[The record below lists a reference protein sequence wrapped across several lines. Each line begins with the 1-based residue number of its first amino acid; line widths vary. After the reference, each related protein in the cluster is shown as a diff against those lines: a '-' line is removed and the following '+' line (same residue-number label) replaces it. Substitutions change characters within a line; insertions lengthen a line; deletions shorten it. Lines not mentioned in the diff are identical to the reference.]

1 MKSTWQKIAGHYG
14 ISMDDSALRHREAA
28 VLTDFLAALCCRHQT
43 DLPAQPEPE
52 TLLADL
58 EKEQARRLV
67 EPVLVV
73 QEKEIPLCIPL
84 RLTGD
89 DRQHYIWTLV
99 EEQGHEHHG
108 TFMASD
114 LPPHD
119 STMGGDPQHPV
130 LVLDLELAQG
140 YHHFRVIPEDES
152 AAPEPGSE
160 LLLIVA
166 PPHCYVPPGLN
177 DDNRIWGLSAHLHAV
192 RSRSNW
198 GIGDFSDLLK
208 IINHSAGKGA
218 GTLHT
223 APLYTCLAE
232 PPRPPNPYSPS
243 CRTLLN
249 ELHIDI
255 EAMADFSE
263 WNLLNEIS
271 HDAEFQARL
280 AMLKDAAQIDYEA
293 ITQIKTEV
301 LGKLW
306 DHFSDNHLN
315 PETTRGRQFRDFQSR
330 GGTPLR
336 HYGIF
341 AVLYKKMAAD
351 HSTNTG
357 WRSWPAQF
365 QDIDSPALAD
375 FAEQHSHEIEYHHYV
390 QWQADLQL
398 AAIGRRSME
407 LSLKLGLI
415 GEFPYTSHANGF
427 ESWYYQGTQ
436 LEGAVVASQPHG
448 DAALDPAV
456 GLPALCGPGLR
467 QQHYQPLILALQQA
481 MRYSGALLIRSLANY
496 HTTFFNLADGNKDLT
511 LRAKLSFA
519 DIIGIIA
526 LESHRNRCLVIAD
539 TTELLPPAEQKKVQD
554 KKIFASYSFFQ
565 GSGEQEDWPDSA
577 AIPPHS
583 LLCSS
588 TPFLLTVKGFWNGHD
603 IALKSAEHLFADE
616 SQREKAII
624 ARGANRAHFLIN
636 LHHENLLPHHHP
648 LDPAAIPSMDQA
660 LIMALQL
667 LLAKSRAKILL
678 ITINDLLGL
687 EEQAEP
693 PLLAAQHFWQTT
705 YPLDLEDIFSNQEN
719 SALFKALYQERG
731 KGSVRPS
738 AKGPDAHKRLHFK
751 VPRSFYRLQLHKGFS
766 FQQATAII
774 PYLSSLG
781 ISHCYISPILAARPG
796 SSHGYDIIN
805 HAAINPEL
813 GNREDFEGFLA
824 ALEQHDMALI
834 LDIVP
839 NHMGVGSDN
848 HWWMDVL
855 ENGRAS
861 RYAHFF
867 DINWQPQ
874 QAELRN
880 RLLVPFLGDY
890 YGKVLEEGLLSL
902 SFQEISGTF
911 VVNYYEHIFPIDPR
925 SYAIVLS
932 HDLHRLEERLGPEH
946 HGFQELQN
954 LIEAFASLPAAV
966 ETSTDKMQT
975 RRRHKEVN
983 KRLLARLCREIQE
996 IPQFIEEN
1004 VILFNGMAG
1013 QPASFDMLHDLLE
1026 EQSYRLAYW
1035 RVAADEINYRR
1046 FFDINDLAG
1055 LRMEEAEVFRQT
1067 HGLVLDLINTG
1078 KLDGLRIDHPD
1089 GLYDPLH
1096 YFCRLQAAASGEA
1109 PAEDDSCLLK
1119 PSESA
1124 APELYVVMEKIL
1136 ADFEHICPE
1145 WPVSGSTGYDFAN
1158 LVNGLFINSAAEEQL
1173 TAAYQH
1179 FTGDE
1184 TGFEELV
1191 YQSKKKIIRS
1201 SLAGEL
1207 NVLAS
1212 LLYRLAQGD
1221 RITRDFTFNRLRDGL
1236 IEIVCFF
1243 PVYRTYISSGRIS
1256 KHDRR
1261 YIDWAAAAAKK
1272 SRQMDD
1278 TDVLDF
1284 ITAVLLLE
1292 TRGKEVDAERHLDFV
1307 MKFQQYTGPV
1317 MAKGLEDTSFYRYNR
1332 LLSLNE
1338 VGGEPRRFGL
1348 SMAAF
1353 HRTNQDRMHHWPHSM
1368 INTSTHDSKRNEDAR
1383 ARINLLSEMAEQWQ
1397 ERVFSWRQ
1405 ANEPLKSS
1413 LADDGPAPSA
1423 QDEYAFYQNLLAAW
1437 PFHDMDRQEREH
1449 FTARMQEAMLK
1460 ASREAK
1466 VETSWIDANAEYEE
1480 ALQRFIAAALAEP
1493 TSPFMTDFIAQQ
1505 QSIAWFGMLNALS
1518 QVFLKLTAP
1527 GIPDIYQGNEI
1538 WRFCLVDP
1546 DNRRP
1551 VDFEKRQAML
1561 FAMLD
1566 QINAAEPS
1574 LHSLQQELLAN
1585 LSDGRAK
1592 LYTIAQTLRLRN
1604 SQPDTFSHGAYIPL
1618 EVTGSKARHLC
1629 AFARKRNNRAI
1640 MVVAPRFC
1648 LTLLAGRQILPLG
1661 LQVWDDTTITLPP
1674 QLAGMEFDP
1683 LFAQSAAGSRPEQN
1697 DKDPSLTVGRLLHS
1711 WPLALLQGTTTP
1723 PPP

>member
-1 MKSTWQKIAGHYG
+1 MKNAWQKIAAHYG
-14 ISMDDSALRHREAA
+14 ISLDDSALRHREAA
-28 VLTDFLAALCCRHQT
+28 VLTDFMAALCCRQQT
-43 DLPAQPEPE
+43 DVPPRPEPE

-58 EKEQARRLV
+58 EKKQDRRLV

-73 QEKEIPLCIPL
+73 QEKEIPLRIPL
-84 RLTGD
+84 RLARD
-89 DRQHYIWTLV
+89 DRQHYVWTLT
-99 EEQGHEHHG
+99 EEQGHEHRG
-108 TFMASD
+108 TFSPSD
-114 LPPHD
+114 LLPHAP
-119 STMGGDPQHPV
+119 TNGDDPLH
-130 LVLDLELAQG
+130 LLLALDIELARG
-140 YHHFRVIPEDES
+140 YHHLRVTRKDKPET
-152 AAPEPGSE
+152 AEPQGE
-160 LLLIVA
+160 LLLIVT

-177 DDNRIWGLSAHLHAV
+177 NDNRIWGLSAHLHAV

-208 IINHSAGKGA
+208 IINHSAAAGA

-223 APLYTCLAE
+223 APLHACLAE
-232 PPRPPNPYSPS
+232 PQRPPNPYSPS

-249 ELHIDI
+249 ELYIDI

-263 WNLLNEIS
+263 WNLLNEIN

-293 ITQIKTEV
+293 IRQIKTEV

-306 DHFSDNHLN
+306 DHFSNNHLN
-315 PETTRGRQFRDFQSR
+315 PETARGSEFRDFQKRR
-330 GGTPLR
+330 GATLR
-336 HYGIF
+336 HFGIF
-341 AVLYKKMAAD
+341 AVLYKKMAAEQSSETD
-351 HSTNTG
+351 
-357 WRSWPAQF
+357 WRSWPAEF
-365 QDIDSPALAD
+365 QDLDSPALAD
-375 FAEQHSHEIEYHHYV
+375 FAAHKRHENENYHYV

-398 AAIGRRSME
+398 ATIGRRSME

-415 GEFPYTSHANGF
+415 GEFPYTCHANGF
-427 ESWYYQGTQ
+427 ESWYYQKAQ
-436 LEGAVVASQPHG
+436 LHGAVVAPQPHG
-448 DAALDPAV
+448 DTDIDPAV
-456 GLPALCGPGLR
+456 GLPPLCGPGLR
-467 QQHYQPLILALQQA
+467 QLCYQPLIRGLQHA
-481 MRYSGALLIRSLANY
+481 MRYSGALLIRSLADY
-496 HTTFFNLADGNKDLT
+496 QTTYFNLAAANKDLT
-511 LRAKLSFA
+511 LGAELPFA

-539 TTELLPPAEQKKVQD
+539 TLELLPPAQQKKVRER
-554 KKIFASYSFFQ
+554 KIFTSHSFFQ
-565 GSGEQEDWPDSA
+565 GSGEQEGWPDST
-577 AIPPHS
+577 AILPQS
-583 LLCSS
+583 LLYSS
-588 TPFLLTVKGFWNGHD
+588 APFLLTVKGFWNGHD
-603 IALKSAEHLFADE
+603 IAVKSAEHLFADD
-616 SQREKAII
+616 SQKEKAII

-636 LHHENLLPHHHP
+636 LEHANLLSDHHP

-667 LLAKSRAKILL
+667 LLAKSRAQILL
-678 ITINDLLGL
+678 VTINDLLGM

-693 PLLAAQHFWQTT
+693 PALAAQDFWQTT
-705 YPLDLEDIFSNQEN
+705 YPLDIEDIFRNQES

-738 AKGPDAHKRLHFK
+738 AKGPDPHKRFDFK

-813 GNREDFEGFLA
+813 GNREDFEAFLA

-874 QAELRN
+874 QVELSN

-890 YGKVLEEGLLSL
+890 YGKVLEGGLLSL
-902 SFQEISGTF
+902 SFQESSGTF
-911 VVNYYEHIFPIDPR
+911 VVTYYDHIFPIDPR
-925 SYAIVLS
+925 TYPLVLS

-954 LIEAFASLPAAV
+954 LIEAFAYLPAAV
-966 ETSTDKMQT
+966 ETSSDKMQT

-983 KRLLARLCREIQE
+983 KRLLARLCREIPE
-996 IPQFIEEN
+996 VRQFIEEN
-1004 VILFNGMAG
+1004 LILFNGVSG
-1013 QPASFDMLHDLLE
+1013 EPASFDMLHNLLE

-1067 HGLVLDLINTG
+1067 HGLILDLVNTG

-1089 GLYDPLH
+1089 GLYDPHH
-1096 YFCRLQAAASGEA
+1096 YFCRLQSAASGEA

-1119 PSESA
+1119 PTE
-1124 APELYVVMEKIL
+1124 PTTPGLYVVVEKIL

-1158 LVNGLFINSAAEEQL
+1158 LVNGLFVNSAAEEEL
-1173 TAAYQH
+1173 SAAYQH

-1212 LLYRLAQGD
+1212 LIYRLAQGD

-1368 INTSTHDSKRNEDAR
+1368 ITTSTHDSKRNEDVR
-1383 ARINLLSEMAEQWQ
+1383 ARINLLSEMAPQWQ
-1397 ERVFSWRQ
+1397 ERVSSWRR
-1405 ANEPLKSS
+1405 ANESLKSH
-1413 LADDGPAPSA
+1413 LEGGPAPSA
-1423 QDEYAFYQNLLAAW
+1423 QDEYAFYQNLLGAW
-1437 PFHDMDRQEREH
+1437 PLHEMDRQERER
-1449 FTARMQEAMLK
+1449 FTVRMQEAMLK

-1466 VETSWIDANAEYEE
+1466 VDTSWIDADAEYEE
-1480 ALQRFIAAALAEP
+1480 ALQRFIAEVLAEP
-1493 TSPFMTDFIAQQ
+1493 TSPFMTDFVDQQ
-1505 QSIAWFGMLNALS
+1505 QTIAWFGMLNALS

-1551 VDFEKRQAML
+1551 VDFRKRQEML
-1561 FAMLD
+1561 FAMLAR
-1566 QINAAEPS
+1566 INAAESSP
-1574 LHSLQQELLAN
+1574 HDLQQELLAN

-1592 LYTIAQTLRLRN
+1592 LYTIAQTLHLRN
-1604 SQPDTFSHGAYIPL
+1604 RQPETFSHGTYIPL
-1618 EVTGSKARHLC
+1618 EVIGSKARHIC

-1640 MVVAPRFC
+1640 IVVAPRFC
-1648 LTLLAGRQILPLG
+1648 QTLLAGRQALPLG
-1661 LQVWDDTTITLPP
+1661 LEVWDDTTITLPP
-1674 QLAGMEFDP
+1674 QLAGMEFDTI
-1683 LFAQSAAGSRPEQN
+1683 FAQSAAGKPMQD
-1697 DKDPSLTVGRLLHS
+1697 DKGPALPVARLLHS
-1711 WPLALLQGTTTP
+1711 WPLALLQGTTTTP
-1723 PPP
+1723 PS